1 MKENLSFD
9 KPLYVLAPLAGF
21 TDLPFRSV
29 VKKFGADLTV
39 SEMLSSNALARGS
52 KKTLH
57 MLEKSSLEDPYS
69 VQIAGADVDI
79 VRSAVEILNEQE
91 GIDIIDLNCGCPV
104 PKVVGHGS
112 GSSLLLNLPLM
123 GEIIKTI
130 KETSNKSMTS
140 VKIRLGFEEKNHVDI
155 AKVVQDSG
163 ADFIAVHGR
172 TRAGKFKAAV
182 DYDAIREI
190 KEAVDIPVIA
200 NGDIDSYKKAKWVL
214 EHTGADTLS
223 HSLDKHKGLDQYIHL
238 SFIKDH
244 PMYHIAKSR
253 QSIIDPVWLEIDISV
268 LFEKNTLFCDKVAN
282 DSTAKLFKIDKIKK
296 KIDFDTMLFS
306 LIFDEYK
313 EARKAEI
320 LVLDHISSDKIL
332 GVYNGK

>member
-1 MKENLSFD
+1 MQSKLSFEN
-9 KPLYVLAPLAGF
+9 PLYVLAPLAGF

-39 SEMLSSNALARGS
+39 SEMLSSNALAHGS

-69 VQIAGADVDI
+69 VQIAGADVDV
-79 VRSAVEILNEQE
+79 VRSAVEILNEQD

-112 GSSLLLNLPLM
+112 GSSLLLDLPLM

-155 AKVVQDSG
+155 AKMVEDSG

-172 TRAGKFKAAV
+172 TRAGKFKAEV
-182 DYDAIREI
+182 DYDAIKEI
-190 KEAVDIPVIA
+190 KESVSIPVIA
-200 NGDIDSYKKAKWVL
+200 NGDIDSYAKAKWVL
-214 EHTGADTLS
+214 EHTGTDGVMIGRGAVGAPWIFHQLRTGNEYIDQKL
-223 HSLDKHKGLDQYIHL
+223 KHKIIMEHYEKMIEFYGAYGVSMFRKHTHTYSKGYQG
-238 SFIKDH
+238 
-244 PMYHIAKSR
+244 A
-253 QSIIDPVWLEIDISV
+253 SILRNDVNRIDNI
-268 LFEKNTLFCDKVAN
+268 
-282 DSTAKLFKIDKIKK
+282 
-296 KIDFDTMLFS
+296 
-306 LIFDEYK
+306 DEYRNRIDDFFLNNK
-313 EARKAEI
+313 M
-320 LVLDHISSDKIL
+320 VM
-332 GVYNGK
+332 